1 MSVAADGGLRGRL
14 RDQEGQGM
22 TEYGLILVLIAVV
35 VIIVVSVI
43 GHQANNLFS
52 NISNGLSP

>member
-1 MSVAADGGLRGRL
+1 
-14 RDQEGQGM
+14 M

-52 NISNGLSP
+52 NISNGFNP